1 MGRILMATV
10 ALTLPFSID
19 AFGKISTTTDPSII
33 WKDRVKTVLATMVT
47 ERIMRDSFGTE
58 IAMAIFEGEQL
69 AQGRVKSEIGRAFA
83 RDLPALTLNTVDV
96 SYEEASSQIQVSV
109 VYTLPNN
116 EVQETSYGYVSISG
130 TNPLTEEIV

>member
-1 MGRILMATV
+1 MATV

-19 AFGKISTTTDPSII
+19 AFGKVSTTTDPSII
-33 WKDRVKTVLATMVT
+33 WKDRVKTVLATMRT

-58 IAMAIFEGEQL
+58 IAKSVFEGEQI
-69 AQGRVKSEIGRAFA
+69 AQSRVKSEIGRAFG
-83 RDLPALTLNTVDV
+83 RDLPALTLNTVETYYDETTGHV
-96 SYEEASSQIQVSV
+96 QVDV

-130 TNPLTEEIV
+130 TNPLIEETV